1 MQDGKE
7 KIILHVV
14 SDTLFFDSI
23 SERFDALDGYKNIY
37 LFRAPKIEM
46 HDIKRIRQ
54 KEKLIY
60 TKSEKEWGRY
70 FALPEVNIVFFHGLF
85 YDAYKSYKY
94 ISEDKKVIWWTYGKD
109 LYEANKYVSPLL
121 DLKLYK
127 KVTGRCFPCFKRKLL
142 TDLSRVYG
150 VLRGN
155 IPRKRWIKRVDYCS
169 TVFPIEYV
177 LLKQLRYFRAE
188 PFMLRGVRGF
198 GEYKPVVKEQAGDI
212 IVGHSATYTDN
223 HLDVIE
229 KIKHCSLHNRKVI
242 MPINYGYEDFKAILR
257 KYKNIGGAEVIHLEK
272 VLPRKEYFE
281 LVGNCTHAIF
291 GAVRQQ
297 AVGNIN
303 GCMKTGV
310 KVFLFKDS
318 MDYKQFKQD
327 GYIIYSIE
335 DDLNQ
340 EELDKPL
347 SREEVYHNWKTF
359 YAILGF
365 NNAADVQANVQK
377 QFDSLYENE

>member
-23 SERFDALDGYKNIY
+23 SERFEALDGYKNIY

-127 KVTGRCFPCFKRKLL
+127 KVTGRCFL
-142 TDLSRVYG
+142 
-150 VLRGN
+150 
-155 IPRKRWIKRVDYCS
+155 
-169 TVFPIEYV
+169 
-177 LLKQLRYFRAE
+177 A
-188 PFMLRGVRGF
+188 
-198 GEYKPVVKEQAGDI
+198 
-212 IVGHSATYTDN
+212 
-223 HLDVIE
+223 
-229 KIKHCSLHNRKVI
+229 
-242 MPINYGYEDFKAILR
+242 
-257 KYKNIGGAEVIHLEK
+257 
-272 VLPRKEYFE
+272 
-281 LVGNCTHAIF
+281 
-291 GAVRQQ
+291 
-297 AVGNIN
+297 
-303 GCMKTGV
+303 
-310 KVFLFKDS
+310 
-318 MDYKQFKQD
+318 
-327 GYIIYSIE
+327 
-335 DDLNQ
+335 
-340 EELDKPL
+340 
-347 SREEVYHNWKTF
+347 SRENY
-359 YAILGF
+359 
-365 NNAADVQANVQK
+365 
-377 QFDSLYENE
+377 